1 MVGIYIGLDVHKSSV
16 YVTAMDE
23 EGNVCES
30 YEIEN
35 TESALNAF
43 RSRYLDLRPEIA
55 LEVSTSGKYMARK
68 LRDIGFS
75 VHLADPSKLSLIF
88 NTVKKNDKEDSYK
101 LAKLLRL
108 KELPEVHLPSRES
121 EDLRS
126 ITRYRKSIGEDITM
140 LKNRIHALLSSY
152 GISIEAT
159 DIFGKK
165 GIAEIKKASSI
176 LSESYRF
183 ILSSTLER
191 ISNLS
196 DQARSVE
203 DQISRMVLGNKNVH
217 RIMTIP
223 GINVYSASV
232 IISEIDHV
240 SRFATKEKLSA
251 YAGLVPRQD
260 QSGNRDIRGHITKHG
275 PSMLRF
281 ILVNAAH
288 IVIKHSKR
296 LKSKYLSIVRRIG
309 KKRAIVAI
317 ARILLEMIYTML
329 KKGEDF
335 VDEIDALTE
344 RKMNSMRV
352 RAQNTSLIKKLDEV
366 MNFIKKKRIRGS
378 PNELFS

>member
-1 MVGIYIGLDVHKSSV
+1 
-16 YVTAMDE
+16 MDE

-43 RSRYLDLRPEIA
+43 RSRYLNLRPEIA

-329 KKGEDF
+329 KKDEDF

-352 RAQNTSLIKKLDEV
+352 RAQNPSLIKKLDEV
-366 MNFIKKKRIRGS
+366 MNFINEKRMRGS